1 MSNDLGLYVPSVNE
15 PSLFTK
21 DPGIINEVWVNFAA
35 RALMG
40 ANVVRGRAAFD
51 AINAFLSSEIIQ
63 LDKDGR
69 PINRISIDPK
79 VNKFTNS
86 PMAATI
92 RASGVAIQEGIRRD
106 LKAAPVDFYKP
117 PKSNVTVDGY
127 VALDWL
133 LFICYNDGMTPE
145 EAHAYAVAL
154 GAKE

>member
-1 MSNDLGLYVPSVNE
+1 MSNDLGLYKPSVNE

-21 DPGIINEVWVNFAA
+21 DPGIINEVWVQFAA
-35 RALMG
+35 NALVG
-40 ANVVRGRAAFD
+40 AQVAKGRKAFD
-51 AINAFLSSEIIQ
+51 AINEFLNTRVI
-63 LDKDGR
+63 LGPDGI
-69 PINRISIDPK
+69 PIGRREIDPR
-79 VNKFTNS
+79 VSKFTNS
-86 PMAATI
+86 PMAVAI

-106 LKAAPVDFYKP
+106 LGIAPPDFYKP
-117 PKSNVTVDGY
+117 PKSNVTADGY